1 MPFFFLFFL
10 SFFALFN
17 QKSFANEHSTVI
29 INQVRGS
36 ECCSVGELSN
46 LQLQLETAS
55 KLQLPTTFSLRYDVL
70 QNPDFLHLVKNYQS
84 NGNFEWA
91 AFLEITPQLAK
102 DAGVEYKGNE
112 TNWYEAQFVYLI
124 GYEQAERNKLLETYM
139 KQFQTVFGNYPQT
152 TTAWMIDPF
161 SLQLLKTK
169 YGVLIHQITR
179 EQMGVDS
186 YTLYGGPVHYP
197 YYPSLNWALIP
208 TAQKSDQM
216 PIIIRQT
223 ITDPVYNYGDSTS
236 SFTAQANDY
245 VRRNA
250 NFNYFQHLFLQAHA
264 QSENQDTFALLG
276 LENSMPLENQQ
287 EFVKQLEFVA
297 AWRKE
302 NQTHQI
308 LTAQAFAS
316 FFQNKNEKNQ
326 ELSVYYGQDQEK
338 TDEKAWWITT
348 PFYRARLRLSG
359 KELFVSDLRF
369 YDESFID
376 PYLTAPA
383 KKLGWWIVPFS
394 IDGSR
399 YGLNDQSQQFNFLF
413 NDSLIKNKDTNL
425 QATRLTLAENVEPA
439 TLKVEIDTKQLKL
452 SDDKQTLAIFT
463 SQKIALNKGLTD
475 NTQNALLEKMQQAQL
490 WKLEKVDNQNGLNI
504 FVPVIKKEND
514 LLTKAR
520 REHYP
525 LLFPELSEH
534 PLDPQNTYLY
544 KNNCFA
550 IANRNPVRLILFP
563 KDQYGYPITLK
574 TEPTVTSEFAIDQ
587 IEVKA
592 QSAYNGMLFLDFSN
606 EKPLKTQVT
615 IEKDGWSTKLEI
627 YFAPDC
633 KQNPFYCLRHPK
645 QALWYIGSFTGDKW
659 RALKEKIREIRLQ

>member
-70 QNPDFLHLVKNYQS
+70 QNPDFLHLIKNYQS

-139 KQFQTVFGNYPQT
+139 KQFRTVFGNYPKT

-308 LTAQAFAS
+308 LTAQAFAIL
-316 FFQNKNEKNQ
+316 FQNKNEKNQ

-359 KELFVSDLRF
+359 KELF
-369 YDESFID
+369 
-376 PYLTAPA
+376 A
-383 KKLGWWIVPFS
+383 
-394 IDGSR
+394 
-399 YGLNDQSQQFNFLF
+399 
-413 NDSLIKNKDTNL
+413 
-425 QATRLTLAENVEPA
+425 
-439 TLKVEIDTKQLKL
+439 
-452 SDDKQTLAIFT
+452 
-463 SQKIALNKGLTD
+463 
-475 NTQNALLEKMQQAQL
+475 
-490 WKLEKVDNQNGLNI
+490 
-504 FVPVIKKEND
+504 
-514 LLTKAR
+514 
-520 REHYP
+520 
-525 LLFPELSEH
+525 
-534 PLDPQNTYLY
+534 
-544 KNNCFA
+544 
-550 IANRNPVRLILFP
+550 
-563 KDQYGYPITLK
+563 
-574 TEPTVTSEFAIDQ
+574 
-587 IEVKA
+587 
-592 QSAYNGMLFLDFSN
+592 
-606 EKPLKTQVT
+606 
-615 IEKDGWSTKLEI
+615 
-627 YFAPDC
+627 
-633 KQNPFYCLRHPK
+633 
-645 QALWYIGSFTGDKW
+645 
-659 RALKEKIREIRLQ
+659 